1 MQKSLE
7 EEPTSVEEVEDTRR
21 RECRTTGQD
30 QVGTTPF
37 PHPIPA
43 HGPKFLPL
51 PSPSPSI
58 CRTETV
64 LWFLSPAC
72 ASSSHLQSQRT
83 QRQKD
88 LVFTPLITQGT
99 HTLSA
104 GHTTYH
110 GLNLQKHFELSF

>member
-7 EEPTSVEEVEDTRR
+7 EQPTSVEEVEDTRR
-21 RECRTTGQD
+21 ECQTTGQD

-37 PHPIPA
+37 SHPIPP

-51 PSPSPSI
+51 PSLSPSV
-58 CRTETV
+58 CRTGTP

-88 LVFTPLITQGT
+88 LVFTPLITQAHVRYQLDAR
-99 HTLSA
+99 HTMD
-104 GHTTYH
+104 
-110 GLNLQKHFELSF
+110 